1 LSKVIIV
8 CEGWNDRIFL
18 QETITYKLSVS
29 HKDIKA
35 YSNKAALD
43 MDIRRNNQAYISI
56 LEGNGFP
63 NCVKIA
69 VHSSREL
76 WYLNIPQSIG
86 IIADSNHHPVY
97 NKMIDYLTSYLNT
110 PCKTHN
116 IKPQITRFDQ
126 QHTIVV
132 DYGYLSKITMWT
144 LEVPDNLEKQIAN
157 SLKRKYPN
165 TLNKYR
171 KDDDIIMAA
180 SRILKISKNDIIKK
194 SVKLLENKKWFE
206 TFCLCL
212 KKKITSNC

>member
-1 LSKVIIV
+1 M
-8 CEGWNDRIFL
+8 CEGRNDRIFL
-18 QETITYKLSVS
+18 CKTLTYKLSIAPKS
-29 HKDIKA
+29 IKS
-35 YSNKAALD
+35 YSNIAALYI
-43 MDIRRNNQAYISI
+43 DIRGNNQADISI

-86 IIADSNHHPVY
+86 VIADSDHHPVY
-97 NKMIDYLTSYLNT
+97 DKMINYLTRYLNT
-110 PCKTHN
+110 PCKLHN
-116 IKPQITRFDQ
+116 IKPQINRFDN

-165 TLNKYR
+165 KLNKYT

-180 SRILKISKNDIIKK
+180 SRILKISKDDIIKK
-194 SVKLLENKKWFE
+194 SVKLLENKKWFA
-206 TFCLCL
+206 TFCSCL
-212 KKKITSNC
+212 KDKVMSDY